1 MPLAHYSRAA
11 TQEFWTE
18 HWGGQ
23 DAAALLAIARRSPLT
38 ALIERALPE
47 RGLVLEAGCGVGQ
60 YVALL
65 RERGRAAIGADW
77 SAEALARGHRAF
89 PGVPVAAM
97 DLGALGLRPAA
108 VAAYLSLGVVEHD
121 PDGPGRLLA
130 EAHRVLGPGGRLVL
144 SVPYLNGARRIV
156 RPVLASRY
164 RAVAR
169 DGGRFYQFLFT
180 RREVRG
186 FLAAA
191 GFRVVSLHPY
201 DPARVLRSALRALRG
216 ASGDRGAVA
225 PHTTSSGGRSG
236 RRELARALLYTPPML
251 RLLGH
256 MILAVAVKA

>member
-23 DAAALLAIARRSPLT
+23 DAAALLAVARRSPLT
-38 ALIERALPE
+38 DLIERSLPE
-47 RGLVLEAGCGVGQ
+47 RGLVLEAGCGLGQ

-65 RERGRAAIGADW
+65 RERGRAAVGADW
-77 SAEALARGHRAF
+77 SAEALARGRRAF

-97 DLGALGLRPAA
+97 DLGALGLRPAV

-144 SVPYLNGARRIV
+144 SVPYLNGARRIL

-186 FLAAA
+186 FLEAA
-191 GFRVVSLHPY
+191 GFRVLSLTPY
-201 DPARVLRSALRALRG
+201 DPARVLRSALPLRG
-216 ASGDRGAVA
+216 ARPKGEGSPTVPGVA
-225 PHTTSSGGRSG
+225 PAGRSG
-236 RRELARALLYTPPML
+236 ARGVARALLYTPPML

-256 MILAVAVKA
+256 MILAVAVKG

>member
-23 DAAALLAIARRSPLT
+23 DAATLLAVARRSPLT

-47 RGLVLEAGCGVGQ
+47 RGLVLEAGCGIGQ

-65 RERGRAAIGADW
+65 RERGRPAVGADW
-77 SAEALARGHRAF
+77 SAAALARGRHAF
-89 PGVPVAAM
+89 PGAPLAAM
-97 DLGALGLRPAA
+97 DLGALGLRPA
-108 VAAYLSLGVVEHD
+108 VVSAYLSLGVVEHD

-130 EAHRVLGPGGRLVL
+130 EARRVLAPGGRLVL
-144 SVPYLNGARRIV
+144 SVPYLNGARRIF
-156 RPVLASRY
+156 RPMLVSQY

-169 DGGRFYQFLFT
+169 EGGHFYQFLFT
-180 RREVRG
+180 RREVRA
-186 FLAAA
+186 FLEAA
-191 GFRVVSLHPY
+191 GFRVLSLTPY

-216 ASGDRGAVA
+216 ANGARGPAVPGAAPEGRRGA
-225 PHTTSSGGRSG
+225 
-236 RRELARALLYTPPML
+236 RRLARALLYTPPML